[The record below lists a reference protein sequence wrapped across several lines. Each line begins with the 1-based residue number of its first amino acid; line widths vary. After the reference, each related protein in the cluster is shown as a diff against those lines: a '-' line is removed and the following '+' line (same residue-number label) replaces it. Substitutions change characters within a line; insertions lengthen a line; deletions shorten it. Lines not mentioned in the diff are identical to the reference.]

1 MESQNTG
8 LPIFLLTSN
17 HPEKFFEK
25 AAYQYPTQ
33 AVTNID
39 KLKKVF
45 FSAEN
50 VKYLQEK
57 MIYEVS
63 ATTKKYKIPYQ
74 NENDLRMIMEFIYYS
89 RNLLFCK
96 KLSC

>member
-39 KLKKVF
+39 KLKII
-45 FSAEN
+45 SILTQPRITLIAAN
-50 VKYLQEK
+50 
-57 MIYEVS
+57 
-63 ATTKKYKIPYQ
+63 
-74 NENDLRMIMEFIYYS
+74 FI
-89 RNLLFCK
+89 
-96 KLSC
+96 